1 MWFVSKKKYDEALK
15 ENARLRKELEHAN
28 TQIGALTTLWHEEIR
43 DHEQFYK
50 ETIKQ
55 LQSC

>member
-1 MWFVSKKKYDEALK
+1 MWFVSKKKYDEVLK

-28 TQIGALTTLWHEEIR
+28 TQISALTILWREEIR

-50 ETIKQ
+50 ETLKQ
-55 LQSC
+55 LQVC